1 VTRRW
6 ALFILAGAWLALV
19 AAAPANASHHT
30 IRIGVYSQKASS
42 GKVAIGA
49 SITVSD
55 RRRGRR
61 GGPPTSGDRDSDR
74 GEEYE
79 YAWPALSSDSP
90 LLRDATPLG
99 PDSFWYVDGSGNT
112 CLYLPNSALPCYRV
126 VSPQSGAPG
135 LSPAAIAASVADRLE
150 LAPGQI
156 VTSPPRDAAG
166 LTGADSWFWL
176 EPAPDREDLSVEL
189 AGVRVTVV
197 AEPARVEWRFGDAAS
212 VRAGPG
218 VPYRAGRPPEGSVR
232 HRYET
237 RCLPGDRGRNPYVLA
252 SCGRDGYRVEAEVL
266 WQISFQATGRVA
278 ASGSLPARTT
288 ETAIDYPV
296 SEARAF
302 LVGGGSR

>member
-1 VTRRW
+1 MTRRW
-6 ALFILAGAWLALV
+6 ALFILVVAWLALLV
-19 AAAPANASHHT
+19 APPANASHHT

-42 GKVAIGA
+42 GKVTIGA
-49 SITVSD
+49 SIAVSQ
-55 RRRGRR
+55 RRSGRR
-61 GGPPTSGDRDSDR
+61 GAPPASAGRDSDR
-74 GEEYE
+74 GEERE

-135 LSPAAIAASVADRLE
+135 LSPAAIAASVANRLE

-156 VTSPPRDAAG
+156 VTSPARDAAG

-176 EPAPDREDLSVEL
+176 EPAPAREDLTVEL
-189 AGVRVTVV
+189 AGVRVTVL
-197 AEPARVEWRFGDAAS
+197 AEPAHVEWRFGDTAS
-212 VRAGPG
+212 VRAGAG
-218 VPYRAGRPPEGSVR
+218 LPYRAGPPPENSVR

-252 SCGRDGYRVEAEVL
+252 SCGRGGYRVEAEVL
-266 WQISFQATGRVA
+266 WQISFQATGRVE
-278 ASGSLPARTT
+278 ASGTLPARTT

-302 LVGGGSR
+302 LVEGESR

>member
-19 AAAPANASHHT
+19 IAPPANASHHT

-42 GKVAIGA
+42 GKVTIGA
-49 SITVSD
+49 SIAVSQ
-55 RRRGRR
+55 RRSGRR
-61 GGPPTSGDRDSDR
+61 GAPPASAERGGER
-74 GEEYE
+74 GEEHE

-99 PDSFWYVDGSGNT
+99 PDSFWYVDGSGHT
-112 CLYLPNSALPCYRV
+112 CLYLPNSALPCYTV
-126 VSPQSGAPG
+126 VSPQLGAPG

-176 EPAPDREDLSVEL
+176 EPTPGREDLSVEL

-197 AEPARVEWRFGDAAS
+197 ADPARVEWRFGDAAS
-212 VRAGPG
+212 VRAGAG
-218 VPYRAGRPPEGSVR
+218 VPYRAGPPPEGSVR

-237 RCLPGDRGRNPYVLA
+237 RCLPGDRGRNPHVLA
-252 SCGRDGYRVEAEVL
+252 SCRATGYRVEAEVL
-266 WQISFQATGRVA
+266 WQISFQATGRVT

-302 LVGGGSR
+302 LIGGGVR

>member
-1 VTRRW
+1 MIRRT
-6 ALFILAGAWLALV
+6 ALAFV
-19 AAAPANASHHT
+19 AAATFLAATGPAAAKHHT
-30 IRIGVYSQKASS
+30 IRIGINAQQISPGKA
-42 GKVAIGA
+42 VIGA

-55 RRRGRR
+55 RRPGRR
-61 GGPPTSGDRDSDR
+61 GAPPTSAERDSDR
-74 GEEYE
+74 GEEQAF
-79 YAWPALSSDSP
+79 AWPVLSSDSP
-90 LLRDATPLG
+90 LLRDTTPLG

-156 VTSPPRDAAG
+156 VTSPPREAAG

-176 EPAPDREDLSVEL
+176 EPTPGREDLSVEL

-197 AEPARVEWRFGDAAS
+197 ADPARVEWRFGDAAS

-218 VPYRAGRPPEGSVR
+218 VPYRAGPPPEGSVR

-237 RCLPGDRGRNPYVLA
+237 RCLPGDRGQNPHVLA
-252 SCGRDGYRVEAEVL
+252 SCRATGYRVEAEVL
-266 WQISFQATGRVA
+266 WQISFQATGRVT
-278 ASGSLPARTT
+278 ASGNLPARTT

-302 LVGGGSR
+302 LIGGGVR

>member
-1 VTRRW
+1 MTRRC
-6 ALFILAGAWLALV
+6 ALSIVVGACLAL
-19 AAAPANASHHT
+19 ALASPADANHHT

-49 SITVSD
+49 RIAVSE
-55 RRRGRR
+55 RRSGRR
-61 GGPPTSGDRDSDR
+61 GARPASGGRDE
-74 GEEYE
+74 GEVYV
-79 YAWPALSSDSP
+79 WPLLSSDSP

-99 PDSFWYVDGSGNT
+99 PGSFWYADGSGHE
-112 CLYLPNSALPCYRV
+112 CLYLPNSVLPCYTV
-126 VSPQSGAPG
+126 VSARPGAAG

-150 LAPGQI
+150 LAPGRI

-176 EPAPDREDLSVEL
+176 EPAPGSEDLSVEL

-197 AEPARVEWRFGDAAS
+197 ADPARVEWRFGDAAS

-218 VPYRAGRPPEGSVR
+218 VPYRAGPPEEGSVR

-237 RCLPGDRGRNPYVLA
+237 RCLPGDRGRNPHVLA
-252 SCGRDGYRVEAEVL
+252 SCRATGYRVEVEVL
-266 WQISFQATGRVA
+266 WQISFQATGRVT

-302 LVGGGSR
+302 LIGGGVR

>member
-1 VTRRW
+1 MTVRW
-6 ALFILAGAWLALV
+6 ALSILVGAWLAL
-19 AAAPANASHHT
+19 ALPTPADASHHT

-49 SITVSD
+49 SIAVSQ
-55 RRRGRR
+55 RRSGRR
-61 GGPPTSGDRDSDR
+61 GAPPASADGGGDRD
-74 GEEYE
+74 EEPVI
-79 YAWPALSSDSP
+79 AASVIASDSP

-99 PDSFWYVDGSGNT
+99 PGSFWYTDGSGQI
-112 CLYLPNSALPCYRV
+112 CPYLPNSVLPCYTVASQRPRA
-126 VSPQSGAPG
+126 SG
-135 LSPAAIAASVADRLE
+135 LSPATIAASVADRLE
-150 LAPGQI
+150 LAPGRI

-176 EPAPDREDLSVEL
+176 EPAPGREDLSVEL

-197 AEPARVEWRFGDAAS
+197 ADPARVEWRFGDTAS

-218 VPYRAGRPPEGSVR
+218 VPYRAGPPPEGSVR

-252 SCGRDGYRVEAEVL
+252 SCARAGYRVEAEVL

-278 ASGSLPARTT
+278 AGGLPARTT

-302 LVGGGSR
+302 LVGGESR

>member
-1 VTRRW
+1 M
-6 ALFILAGAWLALV
+6 
-19 AAAPANASHHT
+19 
-30 IRIGVYSQKASS
+30 
-42 GKVAIGA
+42 GA

-61 GGPPTSGDRDSDR
+61 GAPPASAARGGDR
-74 GEEYE
+74 GEEHE

-99 PDSFWYVDGSGNT
+99 PDSFWYVDGSGHT
-112 CLYLPNSALPCYRV
+112 CLYLPNSALPCYTV

-150 LAPGQI
+150 LEPGQI
-156 VTSPPRDAAG
+156 ATSPPRDAAG
-166 LTGADSWFWL
+166 LTGSDSWFWL
-176 EPAPDREDLSVEL
+176 EPAPRREELSVAL
-189 AGVRVTVV
+189 AGVRVSVV
-197 AEPARVEWRFGDAAS
+197 AEPAHVEWRFGDAAS
-212 VRAGPG
+212 VRAGAG
-218 VPYRAGRPPEGSVR
+218 VPYRAGPPPEDSVR

-252 SCGRDGYRVEAEVL
+252 SCGRGGYRVEAEVL

-302 LVGGGSR
+302 LVGGESR

>member
-1 VTRRW
+1 MKRRT
-6 ALFILAGAWLALV
+6 ALV
-19 AAAPANASHHT
+19 LLLCACTALVVAAPAEANDHT
-30 IRIGVYSQKASS
+30 IRIGRLSQQLGPGKA
-42 GKVAIGA
+42 AIGA

-61 GGPPTSGDRDSDR
+61 GAPPASAGRDGGSGEGD
-74 GEEYE
+74 E

-156 VTSPPRDAAG
+156 VTSPPRTAAG

-176 EPAPDREDLSVEL
+176 EPAPGREELSVAL

-197 AEPARVEWRFGDAAS
+197 AEPAHVEWRFGDAAS
-212 VRAGPG
+212 VRAGAG
-218 VPYRAGRPPEGSVR
+218 VPYRAGPPPENSVR

-252 SCGRDGYRVEAEVL
+252 SCGVGGYRVEAVVL
-266 WQISFQATGRVA
+266 WQISFQASGRVA

-302 LVGGGSR
+302 LVGGESR

>member
-1 VTRRW
+1 VKRRS
-6 ALFILAGAWLALV
+6 ALV
-19 AAAPANASHHT
+19 LLVLACTALAAPAPSKANHHT
-30 IRIGVYSQKASS
+30 IKIGRLSQQLGPGKA
-42 GKVAIGA
+42 AIGA

-55 RRRGRR
+55 RRPGRR
-61 GGPPTSGDRDSDR
+61 GARAASGGRD
-74 GEEYE
+74 EEEAYV
-79 YAWPALSSDSP
+79 WPVLSSDSP

-99 PDSFWYVDGSGNT
+99 PDSFWYVDGSENT

-126 VSPQSGAPG
+126 VSLQSGAPG

-150 LAPGQI
+150 LAPGGI

-166 LTGADSWFWL
+166 LTGAESWFWL
-176 EPAPDREDLSVEL
+176 EPAPDREELSVGL
-189 AGVRVTVV
+189 AGVRVTVA
-197 AEPARVEWRFGDAAS
+197 AEPARVDWRFGDAAS
-212 VRAGPG
+212 VRAGLG
-218 VPYRAGRPPEGSVR
+218 VPYRAGPPPEGSVR

-252 SCGRDGYRVEAEVL
+252 SCGRGGYRVEAEVL
-266 WQISFQATGRVA
+266 WQISFEASGRVT

-302 LVGGGSR
+302 LIGGGVR

>member
-1 VTRRW
+1 VRRRS
-6 ALFILAGAWLALV
+6 ALVILVLACAALAASAPAGA
-19 AAAPANASHHT
+19 NHHT
-30 IRIGVYSQKASS
+30 IKIGRLSQQLGPGKA
-42 GKVAIGA
+42 AIGA

-61 GGPPTSGDRDSDR
+61 AAPPTPADRDSDR
-74 GEEYE
+74 AEEHE

-99 PDSFWYVDGSGNT
+99 PDSFWYVDGSGHA
-112 CLYLPNSALPCYRV
+112 CLYLPNSALPCYTV

-176 EPAPDREDLSVEL
+176 EPAPGREELSVAL

-197 AEPARVEWRFGDAAS
+197 AEPARVEWRFGDTAR

-218 VPYRAGRPPEGSVR
+218 VPYRAGPPPEASVR

-237 RCLPGDRGRNPYVLA
+237 RCLPGDRGRNPHVLA
-252 SCGRDGYRVEAEVL
+252 SCGRGGYRVEAEVL
-266 WQISFQATGRVA
+266 WEISFRASGRVE

-288 ETAIDYPV
+288 ETEIDYPV

-302 LVGGGSR
+302 LIGGDSR